1 MHGRIALVKDG
12 QHPSGKITPQ
22 LLREARLR
30 QRDGEWLSSAK
41 GPFIRRYRGK
51 YVAIRNKKILAASTT
66 MKGLYSKLD
75 KLKPG
80 MVLITRVQ
88 KPTLVY
94 LPSPNAALKVE
105 SIR

>member
-12 QHPSGKITPQ
+12 RHSSGKIPPQ
-22 LLREARLR
+22 LLREARQR

-41 GPFIRRYRGK
+41 APVIRRYQGK

-75 KLKPG
+75 KLNPG
-80 MVLITRVQ
+80 MVLITRVE
-88 KPTLVY
+88 KPTLLVY
-94 LPSPNAALKVE
+94 VE
-105 SIR
+105 LR

>member
-1 MHGRIALVKDG
+1 MVKDG
-12 QHPSGKITPQ
+12 RQSSDKIPLQ

-41 GPFIRRYRGK
+41 GPVIRRYRGK

-66 MKGLYSKLD
+66 MKGLYAKLD

-80 MVLITRVQ
+80 MVLITRIER
-88 KPTLVY
+88 PALLVY
-94 LPSPNAALKVE
+94 VE
-105 SIR
+105 LR